1 MSDTI
6 FITHPGLPKAPPS
19 TQTRE
24 GFEKVWKRKGWQ
36 EISADEAAK
45 INAELAK
52 PVTAEPAAAPEAAAE
67 SEAAPTPKAK
77 SGGAA

>member
-45 INAELAK
+45 INAELAN
-52 PVTAEPAAAPEAAAE
+52 PETAKAE
-67 SEAAPTPKAK
+67 TEAAPKAK
-77 SGGAA
+77 TGGAA